1 MIRSSHRCRCSWPCK
16 GSLAAA
22 FPAAAATSVRPPI
35 VDHPA
40 AGRQR
45 TPVMITLTAS
55 RALLSVGLAG
65 GMLFGLF
72 NLTITENHRTDV
84 VQSLA
89 SGRKSF
95 VGPVDD
101 PFFVD
106 L

>member
-1 MIRSSHRCRCSWPCK
+1 VAQGLTLILTQTMAALILGSQRRSWSGRII
-16 GSLAAA
+16 
-22 FPAAAATSVRPPI
+22 RPP
-35 VDHPA
+35 
-40 AGRQR
+40 RRRR
-45 TPVMITLTAS
+45 TPVMITPRLS
-55 RALLSVGLAG
+55 RALLSIGLAG